1 MSTGKL
7 WPLAIV
13 ISLCF
18 TIGLVTPTLGQ
29 QMASQGKGGWVNPYQ
44 ELDKAARL
52 IKNSNDEQSIHGMA
66 DAVFSFPRALPRAPD
81 AIENIIKDRLVRAE
95 IAYRNGIQEGVQE
108 QDIVKFANSMADH
121 FRLPSYAKTSTQ
133 QVRVLRMQLVLSS
146 PAFMAAGLT
155 HENMK
160 PGETIS
166 DRMSPLQAVHL
177 LSSLLDQK
185 IINPDYQLQPA
196 EWEKAHLA
204 PATARIQQMQKLQS
218 SDQQINAPRRAE
230 VRVFHRRRDL
240 HQAILQAGSTLSFT
254 ETMNLIDQAFT
265 TLKINS

>member
-1 MSTGKL
+1 
-7 WPLAIV
+7 
-13 ISLCF
+13 
-18 TIGLVTPTLGQ
+18 
-29 QMASQGKGGWVNPYQ
+29 
-44 ELDKAARL
+44 
-52 IKNSNDEQSIHGMA
+52 
-66 DAVFSFPRALPRAPD
+66 
-81 AIENIIKDRLVRAE
+81 
-95 IAYRNGIQEGVQE
+95 
-108 QDIVKFANSMADH
+108 
-121 FRLPSYAKTSTQ
+121 
-133 QVRVLRMQLVLSS
+133 MQLVLSS